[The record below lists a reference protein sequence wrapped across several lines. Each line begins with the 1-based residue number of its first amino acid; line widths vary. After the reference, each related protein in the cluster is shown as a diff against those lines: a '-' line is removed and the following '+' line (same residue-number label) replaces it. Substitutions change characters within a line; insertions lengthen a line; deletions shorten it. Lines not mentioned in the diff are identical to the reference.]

1 MAQPPLHCPPTLK
14 GGGGANYGTSLKI
27 FLKDFE
33 KRSVMAILTP
43 FSKAALELHFN
54 KVDKFRHMFL
64 LKCLQIKHD
73 TLAANVFMEFFSL
86 SFSLVCVI

>member
-1 MAQPPLHCPPTLK
+1 MASAPPLHCPPTLK
-14 GGGGANYGTSLKI
+14 GGGGAKYGTSLKI

-33 KRSVMAILTP
+33 NRFIMAILTL

-54 KVDKFRHMFL
+54 EVGKFRHMFL

-73 TLAANVFMEFFSL
+73 TLAANVFTEFFSL
-86 SFSLVCVI
+86 FFSLV

>member
-1 MAQPPLHCPPTLK
+1 
-14 GGGGANYGTSLKI
+14 
-27 FLKDFE
+27 
-33 KRSVMAILTP
+33 MAILTL

-54 KVDKFRHMFL
+54 EVDKFRHMFL

-86 SFSLVCVI
+86 SFSLV